1 MENEYYKRY
10 EPFFGEWRIKR
21 FIGAGSYGRVFE
33 IERRDEFDTVYT
45 GALKAVTI
53 PSSQGEL
60 DEILADGMDMNGAST
75 YFRDYVKELN
85 REIALM
91 SKLKGHSNIVSYEDH
106 KMFPHEDGVGWDILI
121 RMELLTPITSYLK
134 QNHTFTRREVIQ
146 LGMDLCKALEICQRY
161 NIIHRDIKPANIF
174 ISETE
179 DFKLGDFG
187 VARIASASTGA
198 STRAGTV
205 NYMAPEVFRGE
216 KYTSN
221 VDIYS
226 LGLVMYQ
233 LLNNNRMPL
242 YPPYPQPI
250 TPSSRERAQA
260 QRLSGAALP
269 PPANAEGRLAEIVL
283 KACAPD
289 PAQRYDSPTVMRQ
302 ALEAI
307 LYTEGEAKMIYPE
320 GDTVPVPSTSGA
332 AAPEENDPNG
342 ETERP
347 VWGKAHADSEKPAKA
362 EKDLPECLKN
372 ARDDAPL
379 EQQFSLR
386 ELSGLSKE
394 EADALDLT
402 LKPMPQPAPAAEPAA
417 PAVPQEPAA
426 DQTVRVETAQPAA
439 PADDSTVRLMPGA
452 VPVQTPAED
461 HTERA
466 AVPVQPV
473 QNVQESDKTTFLFEA
488 QAEKRRQEQQAKR
501 EAEEAARRKAA
512 EEKEAE
518 LARIRA
524 EKRAAEQAAAEEAA
538 RKAEAEQAAAAQAAQ
553 QQETPAAPA
562 APQKKGSKLPLAIGG
577 VAVAAVVAVGG
588 FALAGRG
595 GASSTAAASTADAIY
610 TAGTYTATAEGC
622 LSDVTMT
629 VTVSDKAITDVRV
642 DASGETAELG
652 GKAAEELPGEIIR
665 SQSTDVD
672 GYTGATLTSDAIKQA
687 AADCIAQAS
696 TGKAASGLSQKA
708 ADLIDSGTCGEQAT
722 WELYQ
727 DGTLYIKGSGAMSDY
742 SVSFDANNTAFCSA
756 PWYAS
761 HGSDIQTVILEDGIT
776 RIGEH
781 AFTYCSAMHSVSIP
795 DSVTEIGAEAFA
807 GCSSLES
814 VTIPDGVTKIG
825 SAAFES
831 CGSLKSVTIPSSVT
845 TIGEWAFFGCD
856 SLESVTIPG
865 SVTEIG
871 DWAFSDCG
879 SLKSVTIPDSVTT
892 IGEQAFSGCASLES
906 VTIPGS
912 VTEIGD
918 WAFSDCVFLK
928 SVTIP
933 DSVTTIGECAFSGC
947 AFLESV
953 TIQGSVTEIG
963 KDAFFFCSALKSVT
977 ISRNC
982 TVGQGAFDSGVQINY
997 YD

>member
-402 LKPMPQPAPAAEPAA
+402 LKPMPQPAPEAEPAA

-439 PADDSTVRLMPGA
+439 PADDSTVRLMPG
-452 VPVQTPAED
+452 
-461 HTERA
+461 

-538 RKAEAEQAAAAQAAQ
+538 RKAEAEQAVAAQAAQ
-553 QQETPAAPA
+553 QQAEPAVS
-562 APQKKGSKLPLAIGG
+562 QKKGSKLPLAIGG

-622 LSDVTMT
+622 LSDVTVT

-672 GYTGATLTSDAIKQA
+672 GYTGATLTSDAIKKA

-696 TGKAASGLSQKA
+696 GKKAASSQAASAAASSTVASSTTASSLSQNA
-708 ADLIDSGTCGEQAT
+708 ADLIDSGSCGKNAT
-722 WELYQ
+722 WELYK
-727 DGTLYIKGSGAMSDY
+727 DGTLYIKGTGAMQDY
-742 SVSFDANNTAFCSA
+742 NWNYNETTKIVTTGA
-756 PWYAS
+756 PWHDSHSAS
-761 HGSDIQTVILEDGIT
+761 VKKLVVEDGIT
-776 RIGEH
+776 SIGND
-781 AFTYCSAMHSVSIP
+781 AFSDCESLVSAELAEGITSIGDGTFTACRDLEKINIP
-795 DSVTEIGAEAFA
+795 NSVTSIGYDAFYSCWALTSLELPSGLSKLESSAVSFTAIKELTVPHGVKVVDSYLAAYNDNLTTVTLEEGVEEIWHRAFWRCEKLNNITIPRSVKKIEGEAF
-807 GCSSLES
+807 LEC
-814 VTIPDGVTKIG
+814 T
-825 SAAFES
+825 
-831 CGSLKSVTIPSSVT
+831 SLKSVTISKNCNV
-845 TIGEWAFFGCD
+845 
-856 SLESVTIPG
+856 
-865 SVTEIG
+865 
-871 DWAFSDCG
+871 
-879 SLKSVTIPDSVTT
+879 
-892 IGEQAFSGCASLES
+892 AS
-906 VTIPGS
+906 
-912 VTEIGD
+912 
-918 WAFSDCVFLK
+918 
-928 SVTIP
+928 
-933 DSVTTIGECAFSGC
+933 
-947 AFLESV
+947 
-953 TIQGSVTEIG
+953 
-963 KDAFFFCSALKSVT
+963 DAFPST
-977 ISRNC
+977 
-982 TVGQGAFDSGVQINY
+982 VQINY

>member
-347 VWGKAHADSEKPAKA
+347 VWGSTRADSEKPAKA
-362 EKDLPECLKN
+362 EKTLPECLKN

-461 HTERA
+461 RTERVA
-466 AVPVQPV
+466 APVQPV

-524 EKRAAEQAAAEEAA
+524 EKRAAEQATAEEAA

-595 GASSTAAASTADAIY
+595 NSQLPVAASSVSVSSSSVSSTASSKAASTA
-610 TAGTYTATAEGC
+610 
-622 LSDVTMT
+622 
-629 VTVSDKAITDVRV
+629 
-642 DASGETAELG
+642 ASSKT
-652 GKAAEELPGEIIR
+652 
-665 SQSTDVD
+665 SSST
-672 GYTGATLTSDAIKQA
+672 T
-687 AADCIAQAS
+687 AS
-696 TGKAASGLSQKA
+696 TSQNA
-708 ADLIDSGTCGEQAT
+708 ADLIDSGSCGKNAT
-722 WELYQ
+722 WELYK
-727 DGTLYIKGSGAMSDY
+727 DGTLYIKGTGAMTDY
-742 SVSFDANNTAFCSA
+742 DFDYNTETKVTITNV
-756 PWYAS
+756 PWYATHLS
-761 HGSDIQTVILEDGIT
+761 SIKKIVIESGIT
-776 RIGEH
+776 HVGAYSFMDCDAVTEIELPDTLTTIGEN
-781 AFTYCSAMHSVSIP
+781 AFWMCDALKAIKIP
-795 DSVTEIGAEAFA
+795 SGVTEIGEWAFSGCLGLTEVELPEGLKTIGHMAFNDCGAETVTIPGSVKKIPSEAFWFA
-807 GCSSLES
+807 YAQNVVIEEGVEEIGEEAFYYNDQLKS
-814 VTIPDGVTKIG
+814 VTIPRSVKKID
-825 SAAFES
+825 SNAFAE
-831 CGSLKSVTIPSSVT
+831 CPSLKSVTISKNCNV
-845 TIGEWAFFGCD
+845 
-856 SLESVTIPG
+856 
-865 SVTEIG
+865 
-871 DWAFSDCG
+871 
-879 SLKSVTIPDSVTT
+879 
-892 IGEQAFSGCASLES
+892 AS
-906 VTIPGS
+906 
-912 VTEIGD
+912 
-918 WAFSDCVFLK
+918 
-928 SVTIP
+928 
-933 DSVTTIGECAFSGC
+933 
-947 AFLESV
+947 
-953 TIQGSVTEIG
+953 
-963 KDAFFFCSALKSVT
+963 DAFPST
-977 ISRNC
+977 
-982 TVGQGAFDSGVQINY
+982 VQINY

>member
-179 DFKLGDFG
+179 DCKLGDFG

-347 VWGKAHADSEKPAKA
+347 VWGSTRADSEKPAKA

-461 HTERA
+461 HTERV

-538 RKAEAEQAAAAQAAQ
+538 RKAEAEQAVAAQAAQ
-553 QQETPAAPA
+553 QQAEPAVS
-562 APQKKGSKLPLAIGG
+562 QKKGSKLPLAIGG

-595 GASSTAAASTADAIY
+595 GASGTAAASTADAIY

-622 LSDVTMT
+622 LSDVTVT

-672 GYTGATLTSDAIKQA
+672 GYTGATLTSDAIKKA

-696 TGKAASGLSQKA
+696 GKKAASSQAASAAASSTVASSTTASSLSQNA
-708 ADLIDSGTCGEQAT
+708 ADLIDSGSCGKNAT
-722 WELYQ
+722 WELYK
-727 DGTLYIKGSGAMSDY
+727 DGTLYIKGTGAMQDY
-742 SVSFDANNTAFCSA
+742 NWNYNETTKIVTTGA
-756 PWYAS
+756 PWHDSHSAS
-761 HGSDIQTVILEDGIT
+761 VKKLVVEDGIT
-776 RIGEH
+776 SIGNDAFSDCESLVSAELAEGITSIGDG
-781 AFTYCSAMHSVSIP
+781 AFTGCYDLEKINIP
-795 DSVTEIGAEAFA
+795 NSVTSIGYDAFDSCWTLPSLELPSGLSKLESSAVSFTAIKELTVPHGVKVVDSYLAAYNDNLTTVTLEEGVEEIWHRAFWGCEKLNNITIPRSVKKIEGEAF
-807 GCSSLES
+807 LEC
-814 VTIPDGVTKIG
+814 T
-825 SAAFES
+825 
-831 CGSLKSVTIPSSVT
+831 SLKSVTISKNCNV
-845 TIGEWAFFGCD
+845 
-856 SLESVTIPG
+856 
-865 SVTEIG
+865 
-871 DWAFSDCG
+871 
-879 SLKSVTIPDSVTT
+879 
-892 IGEQAFSGCASLES
+892 AS
-906 VTIPGS
+906 
-912 VTEIGD
+912 
-918 WAFSDCVFLK
+918 
-928 SVTIP
+928 
-933 DSVTTIGECAFSGC
+933 
-947 AFLESV
+947 
-953 TIQGSVTEIG
+953 
-963 KDAFFFCSALKSVT
+963 DAFPST
-977 ISRNC
+977 
-982 TVGQGAFDSGVQINY
+982 VQINY

>member
-134 QNHTFTRREVIQ
+134 ENHTFTRREVIQ

-307 LYTEGEAKMIYPE
+307 RYTEGEAKMIYPE
-320 GDTVPVPSTSGA
+320 GDTVPVPSTGGA

-347 VWGKAHADSEKPAKA
+347 VWGKAPADSEKPAKA

-417 PAVPQEPAA
+417 PVVPQEPAA

-461 HTERA
+461 HTERV

-622 LSDVTMT
+622 LSDVTVT

-672 GYTGATLTSDAIKQA
+672 GYTGATLTSDAIKKA

-696 TGKAASGLSQKA
+696 GKKAASSQAASAAASSTVASSTTASSLSQNA
-708 ADLIDSGTCGEQAT
+708 ADLIDSGSCGKNAT
-722 WELYQ
+722 WELYK
-727 DGTLYIKGSGAMSDY
+727 DGTLYIKGTGAMQDY
-742 SVSFDANNTAFCSA
+742 NWNYNETTKIVTTGA
-756 PWYAS
+756 PWHDSHSAS
-761 HGSDIQTVILEDGIT
+761 VKKLVVEDGIT
-776 RIGEH
+776 SIGNDAFSDCESLASAELAEGITSIGDG
-781 AFTYCSAMHSVSIP
+781 AFTGCYDLEKINIP
-795 DSVTEIGAEAFA
+795 NSVTSIGYDAFDSCWTLPSLELPSGLSKLESSAVSFTAFKELTVPHGVKVVDSYLAAYNDNLTTVTLEEGVEEIWHRAFWGCEKLNNITIPRSVKKIEGEAF
-807 GCSSLES
+807 LEC
-814 VTIPDGVTKIG
+814 T
-825 SAAFES
+825 
-831 CGSLKSVTIPSSVT
+831 SLKSVTISKNCNV
-845 TIGEWAFFGCD
+845 
-856 SLESVTIPG
+856 
-865 SVTEIG
+865 
-871 DWAFSDCG
+871 
-879 SLKSVTIPDSVTT
+879 
-892 IGEQAFSGCASLES
+892 AS
-906 VTIPGS
+906 
-912 VTEIGD
+912 
-918 WAFSDCVFLK
+918 
-928 SVTIP
+928 
-933 DSVTTIGECAFSGC
+933 
-947 AFLESV
+947 
-953 TIQGSVTEIG
+953 
-963 KDAFFFCSALKSVT
+963 DAFPST
-977 ISRNC
+977 
-982 TVGQGAFDSGVQINY
+982 VQINY

>member
-233 LLNNNRMPL
+233 LLNANRMPL

-307 LYTEGEAKMIYPE
+307 RYTEGEAKMIYPE

-362 EKDLPECLKN
+362 EKTLPECLKN

-461 HTERA
+461 HTERV

-538 RKAEAEQAAAAQAAQ
+538 RKAEAEQAAAVQAAQ
-553 QQETPAAPA
+553 QQAEPAAPK
-562 APQKKGSKLPLAIGG
+562 KKGSKLPLAIGG

-622 LSDVTMT
+622 LSDVTVT

-652 GKAAEELPGEIIR
+652 GKAAEELPSEIIR

-672 GYTGATLTSDAIKQA
+672 GYTGATLTSDAIKKA

-696 TGKAASGLSQKA
+696 GKKAASSQAASAAASSTVASSTTASSLSQNA
-708 ADLIDSGTCGEQAT
+708 ADLIDSGSCGKNAT
-722 WELYQ
+722 WELYK
-727 DGTLYIKGSGAMSDY
+727 DGTLYIKGSGAMQDY
-742 SVSFDANNTAFCSA
+742 NWNYNETTKIVTTGA
-756 PWYAS
+756 PWHDSHSAS
-761 HGSDIQTVILEDGIT
+761 VKKLVVEDGIT
-776 RIGEH
+776 SIGNDAFSDCESLASAELAEGITSIGDG
-781 AFTYCSAMHSVSIP
+781 AFTGCYDLEKINIP
-795 DSVTEIGAEAFA
+795 NSVTSIGYDAFDSCWTLPSLELPSGLSKLESSAVSFTAFKELTVPHGVKVVDSYLATYNDNLTTVTLEEGVEEIWHRAFWGCEKLNNITIPRSVKKIEGEAF
-807 GCSSLES
+807 LEC
-814 VTIPDGVTKIG
+814 T
-825 SAAFES
+825 
-831 CGSLKSVTIPSSVT
+831 SLKSVTISKNCNV
-845 TIGEWAFFGCD
+845 
-856 SLESVTIPG
+856 
-865 SVTEIG
+865 
-871 DWAFSDCG
+871 
-879 SLKSVTIPDSVTT
+879 
-892 IGEQAFSGCASLES
+892 AS
-906 VTIPGS
+906 
-912 VTEIGD
+912 
-918 WAFSDCVFLK
+918 
-928 SVTIP
+928 
-933 DSVTTIGECAFSGC
+933 
-947 AFLESV
+947 
-953 TIQGSVTEIG
+953 
-963 KDAFFFCSALKSVT
+963 DAFPST
-977 ISRNC
+977 
-982 TVGQGAFDSGVQINY
+982 VQINY

>member
-75 YFRDYVKELN
+75 YFRDYVKDLN

-362 EKDLPECLKN
+362 EKTLPECLKN

-461 HTERA
+461 HTERV

-595 GASSTAAASTADAIY
+595 GASGTAAASTAEAIY

-622 LSDVTMT
+622 LSDVTVT

-652 GKAAEELPGEIIR
+652 GKAAEELPSEIIR

-672 GYTGATLTSDAIKQA
+672 GYTGATLTSDAIKKA

-696 TGKAASGLSQKA
+696 GKKAASSQAASAAASSTVASSTTASSLSQNA
-708 ADLIDSGTCGEQAT
+708 ADLIDSGSCGKNAT
-722 WELYQ
+722 WELYK
-727 DGTLYIKGSGAMSDY
+727 DGTLYIKGTGAMQDY
-742 SVSFDANNTAFCSA
+742 NWNYNETTKIVTTGA
-756 PWYAS
+756 PWHDSHSAS
-761 HGSDIQTVILEDGIT
+761 VKKLVVEDGIT
-776 RIGEH
+776 SIGNDAFSDCESLVSAELAEGITSIGDG
-781 AFTYCSAMHSVSIP
+781 AFTGCYDLEKINIP
-795 DSVTEIGAEAFA
+795 NSVTSIGYDAFDSCWTLPSLELPSGLSKLESSAVSFTAIKELTVPHGVKVVDSYLAAYNDNLTTVTLEEGVEEIWHRAFWGCEKLNNITIPRSVKKIEGEAF
-807 GCSSLES
+807 LEC
-814 VTIPDGVTKIG
+814 T
-825 SAAFES
+825 
-831 CGSLKSVTIPSSVT
+831 SLKSVTISKNCNV
-845 TIGEWAFFGCD
+845 
-856 SLESVTIPG
+856 
-865 SVTEIG
+865 
-871 DWAFSDCG
+871 
-879 SLKSVTIPDSVTT
+879 
-892 IGEQAFSGCASLES
+892 AS
-906 VTIPGS
+906 
-912 VTEIGD
+912 
-918 WAFSDCVFLK
+918 
-928 SVTIP
+928 
-933 DSVTTIGECAFSGC
+933 
-947 AFLESV
+947 
-953 TIQGSVTEIG
+953 
-963 KDAFFFCSALKSVT
+963 DAFPST
-977 ISRNC
+977 
-982 TVGQGAFDSGVQINY
+982 VQINY

>member
-1 MENEYYKRY
+1 MDNEYYKRY
-10 EPFFGEWRIKR
+10 EPFFGAWYIKR
-21 FIGAGSYGRVFE
+21 YIGAGSYGKVFE
-33 IERRDEFDTVYT
+33 IERRDEFDTVFT
-45 GALKAVTI
+45 GALKAITI
-53 PSSQGEL
+53 PSSPDEL
-60 DEILADGMDMNGAST
+60 EEILSDGMDRDGAST
-75 YFRDYVKELN
+75 YFRDYVKDLN

-106 KMFPHEDGVGWDILI
+106 AIHAHEDGIGWDILI
-121 RMELLTPITSYLK
+121 RMELLTPITGYLK
-134 QNHTFTRREVIQ
+134 QNKSFTRREIIR
-146 LGMDLCKALEICQRY
+146 LGIDLCRALEVCQRY

-205 NYMAPEVFRGE
+205 NYMAPEVFKGE

-233 LLNNNRMPL
+233 LLNANRMPL
-242 YPPYPQPI
+242 YPPYPQPMS
-250 TPSSRERAQA
+250 PAQRERAQA

-269 PPANAEGRLAEIVL
+269 PPANADGRLAEIVL

-289 PAQRYDSPTVMRQ
+289 PAQRYDSPAVMRQ

-362 EKDLPECLKN
+362 EKTLPECLKN

-461 HTERA
+461 HTERV

-488 QAEKRRQEQQAKR
+488 QAEKRRQEEQAKR

-538 RKAEAEQAAAAQAAQ
+538 RKAEAEQAVAAQAAQ
-553 QQETPAAPA
+553 QQAEPAVS
-562 APQKKGSKLPLAIGG
+562 QKKGSKLPLAIGG

-622 LSDVTMT
+622 LSDVTVT

-672 GYTGATLTSDAIKQA
+672 GYTGATLTSDAIKKA

-696 TGKAASGLSQKA
+696 GKKAASSQAASAAASSTVASSTTASSLSQNA
-708 ADLIDSGTCGEQAT
+708 ADLIDSGSCGKNAT
-722 WELYQ
+722 WELYK
-727 DGTLYIKGSGAMSDY
+727 DGTLYIKGTGAMQDY
-742 SVSFDANNTAFCSA
+742 NWNYNETTKIVTTGA
-756 PWYAS
+756 PWHDSHSAS
-761 HGSDIQTVILEDGIT
+761 VKKLVVEDGIT
-776 RIGEH
+776 SIGND
-781 AFTYCSAMHSVSIP
+781 AFSDCESLVSAELAEGITSIGDGTFTACRDLEKINIP
-795 DSVTEIGAEAFA
+795 NSVTSIGYDAFYSCWALTSLELPSGLSKLESSAVSFTAIKELTVPHGVKVVDSYLAAYNDNLTTVTLEEGVEEIWHRAFWRCEKLNNITIPRSVKKIEGEAF
-807 GCSSLES
+807 LEC
-814 VTIPDGVTKIG
+814 T
-825 SAAFES
+825 
-831 CGSLKSVTIPSSVT
+831 SLKSVTISKNCNVASNAFPST
-845 TIGEWAFFGCD
+845 
-856 SLESVTIPG
+856 
-865 SVTEIG
+865 
-871 DWAFSDCG
+871 
-879 SLKSVTIPDSVTT
+879 
-892 IGEQAFSGCASLES
+892 
-906 VTIPGS
+906 
-912 VTEIGD
+912 
-918 WAFSDCVFLK
+918 
-928 SVTIP
+928 
-933 DSVTTIGECAFSGC
+933 
-947 AFLESV
+947 
-953 TIQGSVTEIG
+953 
-963 KDAFFFCSALKSVT
+963 
-977 ISRNC
+977 
-982 TVGQGAFDSGVQINY
+982 VQINY

>member
-461 HTERA
+461 HTERV

-538 RKAEAEQAAAAQAAQ
+538 RKAEAEQAVAAQAVQ
-553 QQETPAAPA
+553 QQAEPAVS
-562 APQKKGSKLPLAIGG
+562 QKKGSKLPLAIGG

-595 GASSTAAASTADAIY
+595 NSQLPVAASSVSVSSSSVSSTASSKAASTA
-610 TAGTYTATAEGC
+610 
-622 LSDVTMT
+622 
-629 VTVSDKAITDVRV
+629 
-642 DASGETAELG
+642 ASSKT
-652 GKAAEELPGEIIR
+652 
-665 SQSTDVD
+665 SSST
-672 GYTGATLTSDAIKQA
+672 T
-687 AADCIAQAS
+687 AS
-696 TGKAASGLSQKA
+696 TSQNA
-708 ADLIDSGTCGEQAT
+708 ADLIDSGSCGKNAT
-722 WELYQ
+722 WELYK
-727 DGTLYIKGSGAMSDY
+727 DGTLYIKGTGAMQDY
-742 SVSFDANNTAFCSA
+742 NWNYNETTKIVTTGA
-756 PWYAS
+756 PWHDSHSAS
-761 HGSDIQTVILEDGIT
+761 VKKLVVEDGIT
-776 RIGEH
+776 SIGNDAFSDCESLVSAELAEGITSIGDG
-781 AFTYCSAMHSVSIP
+781 AFTGCYDLEKINIP
-795 DSVTEIGAEAFA
+795 NSVTSIGYDAFDSCWTLPSLELPSGLSKLESSAVSFTAIKELTVPHGVKVVDSYLAAYNDNLTTVTLEEGVEEIWHRAFWGCEKLNNITIPRSVKKIEEEAF
-807 GCSSLES
+807 LEC
-814 VTIPDGVTKIG
+814 T
-825 SAAFES
+825 
-831 CGSLKSVTIPSSVT
+831 SLKSVTISKNCNVASNAFPST
-845 TIGEWAFFGCD
+845 
-856 SLESVTIPG
+856 
-865 SVTEIG
+865 
-871 DWAFSDCG
+871 
-879 SLKSVTIPDSVTT
+879 
-892 IGEQAFSGCASLES
+892 
-906 VTIPGS
+906 
-912 VTEIGD
+912 
-918 WAFSDCVFLK
+918 
-928 SVTIP
+928 
-933 DSVTTIGECAFSGC
+933 
-947 AFLESV
+947 
-953 TIQGSVTEIG
+953 
-963 KDAFFFCSALKSVT
+963 
-977 ISRNC
+977 
-982 TVGQGAFDSGVQINY
+982 VQINY

>member
-205 NYMAPEVFRGE
+205 NYMAPEVFKGE

-461 HTERA
+461 HTERVA
-466 AVPVQPV
+466 APVQPV

-538 RKAEAEQAAAAQAAQ
+538 RKAQEEAARKAAAEQAEQPK
-553 QQETPAAPA
+553 PAAPA
-562 APQKKGSKLPLAIGG
+562 KKNGKLPLVIGG
-577 VAVAAVVAVGG
+577 VVVAAVVAVGG
-588 FALAGRG
+588 FALAGQG
-595 GASSTAAASTADAIY
+595 GTADSAADALY
-610 TAGTYTATAEGC
+610 KAGTYTATAENDIG
-622 LSDVTMT
+622 SVVVEMT
-629 VTVSDKAITDVRV
+629 FSADAITDVSI
-642 DASGETAELG
+642 DASSQTKGIGQEAAQPLQEAIL
-652 GKAAEELPGEIIR
+652 KA
-665 SQSTDVD
+665 QSADVD

-742 SVSFDANNTAFCSA
+742 SISSDANDTSFCSA

-761 HGSDIQTVILEDGIT
+761 HRSDIQTVIIEDGIT

>member
-332 AAPEENDPNG
+332 AAPEDNDPNG

-362 EKDLPECLKN
+362 EKTLPECLKN

-461 HTERA
+461 HTERV

-524 EKRAAEQAAAEEAA
+524 EKRAAQQAEEAARRAQEEAA
-538 RKAEAEQAAAAQAAQ
+538 RKAAAEQAEQPK
-553 QQETPAAPA
+553 PAAPA
-562 APQKKGSKLPLAIGG
+562 KKNGKLPLVIGG

-595 GASSTAAASTADAIY
+595 NSQIPVAASSVSVSSSSVSSTASSKAASTA
-610 TAGTYTATAEGC
+610 
-622 LSDVTMT
+622 
-629 VTVSDKAITDVRV
+629 
-642 DASGETAELG
+642 ASSKT
-652 GKAAEELPGEIIR
+652 
-665 SQSTDVD
+665 SSST
-672 GYTGATLTSDAIKQA
+672 T
-687 AADCIAQAS
+687 AS
-696 TGKAASGLSQKA
+696 TSQNA
-708 ADLIDSGTCGEQAT
+708 ADLIDSGSCGKNAT
-722 WELYQ
+722 WELYK
-727 DGTLYIKGSGAMSDY
+727 DGTLYIKGTGAMQDY
-742 SVSFDANNTAFCSA
+742 NWNYNETTKIVTTGA
-756 PWYAS
+756 PWHDSHSAS
-761 HGSDIQTVILEDGIT
+761 VKKLVVEDGIT
-776 RIGEH
+776 SIGND
-781 AFTYCSAMHSVSIP
+781 AFSDCESLVSAELAEGITSIGDGTFTACRDLEKINIP
-795 DSVTEIGAEAFA
+795 NSVTSIGYDAFYSCWALTSLELPSGLSKLESSAVSFTAIKELTVPHGVKVVDSYLAAYNDNLTTVTLEEGVEEIWHRAFWRCEKLNNITIPRSVKKIEGEAF
-807 GCSSLES
+807 LEC
-814 VTIPDGVTKIG
+814 T
-825 SAAFES
+825 
-831 CGSLKSVTIPSSVT
+831 SLKSVTISKNCNVASNAFPST
-845 TIGEWAFFGCD
+845 
-856 SLESVTIPG
+856 
-865 SVTEIG
+865 
-871 DWAFSDCG
+871 
-879 SLKSVTIPDSVTT
+879 
-892 IGEQAFSGCASLES
+892 
-906 VTIPGS
+906 
-912 VTEIGD
+912 
-918 WAFSDCVFLK
+918 
-928 SVTIP
+928 
-933 DSVTTIGECAFSGC
+933 
-947 AFLESV
+947 
-953 TIQGSVTEIG
+953 
-963 KDAFFFCSALKSVT
+963 
-977 ISRNC
+977 
-982 TVGQGAFDSGVQINY
+982 VQINY

>member
-242 YPPYPQPI
+242 YQPYPQPI

-452 VPVQTPAED
+452 VPVQTLAED
-461 HTERA
+461 HTERV

-553 QQETPAAPA
+553 QQAEPAAPK
-562 APQKKGSKLPLAIGG
+562 KKGSKLPLAIGG

-595 GASSTAAASTADAIY
+595 GASGTAAASTAEAIY

-622 LSDVTMT
+622 LSDVTVT

-672 GYTGATLTSDAIKQA
+672 GYTGATLTSDAIKKA

-696 TGKAASGLSQKA
+696 GKKAASSQAASAAASSTVASSTTASSLSQNA
-708 ADLIDSGTCGEQAT
+708 ADLIDSGSCGKNAT
-722 WELYQ
+722 WELYK
-727 DGTLYIKGSGAMSDY
+727 DGTLYIKGTGAMQDY
-742 SVSFDANNTAFCSA
+742 NWNYNETTKIVTTGA
-756 PWYAS
+756 PWHDSHSAS
-761 HGSDIQTVILEDGIT
+761 VKKLVVEDGIT
-776 RIGEH
+776 SIGNDAFSDCESLVSAELAEGITSIGDG
-781 AFTYCSAMHSVSIP
+781 AFTGCYDLEKINIP
-795 DSVTEIGAEAFA
+795 NSVTSIGYDAFDSCWTLPSLELPSGLSKLESSAVSFTAIKELTVPHGVKVVDSYLAAYNDNLTTVTLEEGVEEIWHRAFWGCEKLNNITIPRSVKKIEGEAF
-807 GCSSLES
+807 LEC
-814 VTIPDGVTKIG
+814 T
-825 SAAFES
+825 
-831 CGSLKSVTIPSSVT
+831 SLKSVTISKNCNVASNAFPST
-845 TIGEWAFFGCD
+845 
-856 SLESVTIPG
+856 
-865 SVTEIG
+865 
-871 DWAFSDCG
+871 
-879 SLKSVTIPDSVTT
+879 
-892 IGEQAFSGCASLES
+892 
-906 VTIPGS
+906 
-912 VTEIGD
+912 
-918 WAFSDCVFLK
+918 
-928 SVTIP
+928 
-933 DSVTTIGECAFSGC
+933 
-947 AFLESV
+947 
-953 TIQGSVTEIG
+953 
-963 KDAFFFCSALKSVT
+963 
-977 ISRNC
+977 
-982 TVGQGAFDSGVQINY
+982 VQINY

>member
-226 LGLVMYQ
+226 LGPVMYQ

-461 HTERA
+461 HTERV

-595 GASSTAAASTADAIY
+595 GASGTAAASTAEAIY

-622 LSDVTMT
+622 LSDVTVT

-652 GKAAEELPGEIIR
+652 GKAAEELPSEIIR

-672 GYTGATLTSDAIKQA
+672 GYTGATLTSDAIKKA

-696 TGKAASGLSQKA
+696 GKKAASSQAASAAASSTVASSTTASSLSQNA
-708 ADLIDSGTCGEQAT
+708 ADLIDSGSCGKNAT
-722 WELYQ
+722 WELYK
-727 DGTLYIKGSGAMSDY
+727 DGTLYIKGTGAMQDY
-742 SVSFDANNTAFCSA
+742 NWNYNETTKIVTTGA
-756 PWYAS
+756 PWHDSHSAS
-761 HGSDIQTVILEDGIT
+761 VKKLVVEDGIT
-776 RIGEH
+776 SIGNDAFSDCESLVSAELAEGITSIGDG
-781 AFTYCSAMHSVSIP
+781 AFTGCYDLEKINIP
-795 DSVTEIGAEAFA
+795 NSVTSIGYDAFDSCWTLPSLELPSGLSKLESSAVSFTAIKELTVPHGVKVVDSYLAAYNDNLTTVTLEEGVEEIWHRAFWGCEKLNNITIPRSVKKIEGEAF
-807 GCSSLES
+807 LEC
-814 VTIPDGVTKIG
+814 T
-825 SAAFES
+825 
-831 CGSLKSVTIPSSVT
+831 SLKSVTISKNCNV
-845 TIGEWAFFGCD
+845 
-856 SLESVTIPG
+856 
-865 SVTEIG
+865 
-871 DWAFSDCG
+871 
-879 SLKSVTIPDSVTT
+879 
-892 IGEQAFSGCASLES
+892 AS
-906 VTIPGS
+906 
-912 VTEIGD
+912 
-918 WAFSDCVFLK
+918 
-928 SVTIP
+928 
-933 DSVTTIGECAFSGC
+933 
-947 AFLESV
+947 
-953 TIQGSVTEIG
+953 
-963 KDAFFFCSALKSVT
+963 DAFPST
-977 ISRNC
+977 
-982 TVGQGAFDSGVQINY
+982 VQINY

>member
-417 PAVPQEPAA
+417 PVVPQEPAA

-461 HTERA
+461 RTERVA
-466 AVPVQPV
+466 APVQPV

-538 RKAEAEQAAAAQAAQ
+538 RKAEAEQAVAAQAAQ
-553 QQETPAAPA
+553 QQAEPAVS
-562 APQKKGSKLPLAIGG
+562 QKKGSKLPLAIGG

-622 LSDVTMT
+622 LSDVTVT

-696 TGKAASGLSQKA
+696 GKKAASSQAASAAASSTVASSTTASSLSQNA
-708 ADLIDSGTCGEQAT
+708 ADLIDSGSCGKNAT
-722 WELYQ
+722 WELYK
-727 DGTLYIKGSGAMSDY
+727 DGTLYIKGTGAMQDY
-742 SVSFDANNTAFCSA
+742 NWNYNETTKIVTTGA
-756 PWYAS
+756 PWHDSHSAS
-761 HGSDIQTVILEDGIT
+761 VKKLVVEDGIT
-776 RIGEH
+776 SIGNDAFSDCESLVSAELAEGITSIGDG
-781 AFTYCSAMHSVSIP
+781 AFTGCYDLEKINIP
-795 DSVTEIGAEAFA
+795 NSVTSIGYDAFDSCWTLPSLELPSGLSKLESSAVSFTAIKELTVPHGVKVVDSYLAAYNDNLTTVTLEEGVEEIWHRAFWGCEKLNNITIPRSVKKIEGEAF
-807 GCSSLES
+807 LEC
-814 VTIPDGVTKIG
+814 T
-825 SAAFES
+825 
-831 CGSLKSVTIPSSVT
+831 SLKSVTISKNCNVASNAFPST
-845 TIGEWAFFGCD
+845 
-856 SLESVTIPG
+856 
-865 SVTEIG
+865 
-871 DWAFSDCG
+871 
-879 SLKSVTIPDSVTT
+879 
-892 IGEQAFSGCASLES
+892 
-906 VTIPGS
+906 
-912 VTEIGD
+912 
-918 WAFSDCVFLK
+918 
-928 SVTIP
+928 
-933 DSVTTIGECAFSGC
+933 
-947 AFLESV
+947 
-953 TIQGSVTEIG
+953 
-963 KDAFFFCSALKSVT
+963 
-977 ISRNC
+977 
-982 TVGQGAFDSGVQINY
+982 VQINY

>member
-53 PSSQGEL
+53 PASQGEL

-307 LYTEGEAKMIYPE
+307 RYTEGEAKMIYPE
-320 GDTVPVPSTSGA
+320 GDTVPVPSTGGA

-347 VWGKAHADSEKPAKA
+347 VWGKAPADSEKPAKA

-386 ELSGLSKE
+386 ELSSLSKE

-417 PAVPQEPAA
+417 PAVPREPAA

-452 VPVQTPAED
+452 VSAQTPAED
-461 HTERA
+461 RTERIA
-466 AVPVQPV
+466 APVQPV

-553 QQETPAAPA
+553 QQAAPA
-562 APQKKGSKLPLAIGG
+562 APKKKGSKLPLAIGG
-577 VAVAAVVAVGG
+577 MAVAAVVAVGG

-622 LSDVTMT
+622 LSDVTVT

-652 GKAAEELPGEIIR
+652 GKAAEELPSEIIR

-672 GYTGATLTSDAIKQA
+672 GYTGATLTSDAIKKA

-696 TGKAASGLSQKA
+696 GKKAASSQAASAAASSKSVASSKSASAASSQPAASSKPASAASSQPAASSKSAASSNPAASSQPSAAPAEQPTPTPVQAESTVKSASITQADKNVIRFTTSGGNFNVKVDFLYPDGSTTAKFNLGNCSDGSHEFSPGLSIMDPK
-708 ADLIDSGTCGEQAT
+708 GTYIVR
-722 WELYQ
+722 LY
-727 DGTLYIKGSGAMSDY
+727 DDAGNLLASA
-742 SVSFDANNTAFCSA
+742 SFDN
-756 PWYAS
+756 
-761 HGSDIQTVILEDGIT
+761 
-776 RIGEH
+776 
-781 AFTYCSAMHSVSIP
+781 
-795 DSVTEIGAEAFA
+795 
-807 GCSSLES
+807 
-814 VTIPDGVTKIG
+814 
-825 SAAFES
+825 
-831 CGSLKSVTIPSSVT
+831 
-845 TIGEWAFFGCD
+845 
-856 SLESVTIPG
+856 
-865 SVTEIG
+865 
-871 DWAFSDCG
+871 
-879 SLKSVTIPDSVTT
+879 
-892 IGEQAFSGCASLES
+892 
-906 VTIPGS
+906 
-912 VTEIGD
+912 
-918 WAFSDCVFLK
+918 
-928 SVTIP
+928 
-933 DSVTTIGECAFSGC
+933 
-947 AFLESV
+947 
-953 TIQGSVTEIG
+953 
-963 KDAFFFCSALKSVT
+963 
-977 ISRNC
+977 
-982 TVGQGAFDSGVQINY
+982 
-997 YD
+997 

>member
-205 NYMAPEVFRGE
+205 NYMAPEVFKGE

-347 VWGKAHADSEKPAKA
+347 VWGSTHADSEKPAKA
-362 EKDLPECLKN
+362 EKTLPECLKN
-372 ARDDAPL
+372 ARDDVPL

-417 PAVPQEPAA
+417 PVVPQEPAA

-461 HTERA
+461 HTERV

-538 RKAEAEQAAAAQAAQ
+538 RKAEAEQAAAVQAAQ
-553 QQETPAAPA
+553 QQAEPAAPK
-562 APQKKGSKLPLAIGG
+562 KKGSRLPLAIGG

-595 GASSTAAASTADAIY
+595 NSQLPVAASSVSVSEAIY

-622 LSDVTMT
+622 LSDVTVT

-672 GYTGATLTSDAIKQA
+672 GYTGATLTSDAIKKA

-696 TGKAASGLSQKA
+696 GKKAASSQAASAAASSTVASSTTASSLSQNA
-708 ADLIDSGTCGEQAT
+708 ADLIDSGSCGKNAT
-722 WELYQ
+722 WELYK
-727 DGTLYIKGSGAMSDY
+727 DGTLYIKGTGAMTDY
-742 SVSFDANNTAFCSA
+742 DFDYNTETKVTITNV
-756 PWYAS
+756 PWYATHLS
-761 HGSDIQTVILEDGIT
+761 SIKKIVIESGIT
-776 RIGEH
+776 HVGAYSFMDCDAVTEVELPDTLTTIGEN
-781 AFTYCSAMHSVSIP
+781 AFWMCDALKAIKIP
-795 DSVTEIGAEAFA
+795 SGVTEIGEWAFSGCLGLTEVELPEGLKTIGHMAFNDCGAETVTIPGSVKKIPSEAFWFA
-807 GCSSLES
+807 YAQNVVIEEGVEEIGEEAFYYNDQLKS
-814 VTIPDGVTKIG
+814 VTIPRSVKKID
-825 SAAFES
+825 SNAFAE
-831 CGSLKSVTIPSSVT
+831 CPSLKSVTISKNCNV
-845 TIGEWAFFGCD
+845 
-856 SLESVTIPG
+856 
-865 SVTEIG
+865 
-871 DWAFSDCG
+871 
-879 SLKSVTIPDSVTT
+879 
-892 IGEQAFSGCASLES
+892 AS
-906 VTIPGS
+906 
-912 VTEIGD
+912 
-918 WAFSDCVFLK
+918 
-928 SVTIP
+928 
-933 DSVTTIGECAFSGC
+933 
-947 AFLESV
+947 
-953 TIQGSVTEIG
+953 
-963 KDAFFFCSALKSVT
+963 DAFPST
-977 ISRNC
+977 
-982 TVGQGAFDSGVQINY
+982 VQINY

>member
-461 HTERA
+461 RTERV

-595 GASSTAAASTADAIY
+595 NSQLPVAASSVSVSSSSVSSTASSKAASTA
-610 TAGTYTATAEGC
+610 
-622 LSDVTMT
+622 
-629 VTVSDKAITDVRV
+629 
-642 DASGETAELG
+642 ASSKT
-652 GKAAEELPGEIIR
+652 
-665 SQSTDVD
+665 SSST
-672 GYTGATLTSDAIKQA
+672 T
-687 AADCIAQAS
+687 AS
-696 TGKAASGLSQKA
+696 TSQNA
-708 ADLIDSGTCGEQAT
+708 ADLIDSGSCGKNAT
-722 WELYQ
+722 WELYK
-727 DGTLYIKGSGAMSDY
+727 DGTMYIKGTGAMTDY
-742 SVSFDANNTAFCSA
+742 DFDYNTETKVTITNV
-756 PWYAS
+756 PWYATHLS
-761 HGSDIQTVILEDGIT
+761 SIKKIVIESGIT
-776 RIGEH
+776 YVGAYSFMDCDAVTEVELPDTLTTIGEN
-781 AFTYCSAMHSVSIP
+781 AFWLCNELKTIKIP
-795 DSVTEIGAEAFA
+795 SSVTEIGKRAFG
-807 GCSSLES
+807 GCLELTEVELPEGLKTIGYAAFDS
-814 VTIPDGVTKIG
+814 CGIKTVTIPGSVKEIPSEAFLLAYTQNVVIEEGVEEIGEEAFYYNDQLKSITIPRSVKKIG
-825 SAAFES
+825 SNAFAE
-831 CGSLKSVTIPSSVT
+831 CPSLKSVTISKNCNVASNAFPST
-845 TIGEWAFFGCD
+845 
-856 SLESVTIPG
+856 
-865 SVTEIG
+865 
-871 DWAFSDCG
+871 
-879 SLKSVTIPDSVTT
+879 
-892 IGEQAFSGCASLES
+892 
-906 VTIPGS
+906 
-912 VTEIGD
+912 
-918 WAFSDCVFLK
+918 
-928 SVTIP
+928 
-933 DSVTTIGECAFSGC
+933 
-947 AFLESV
+947 
-953 TIQGSVTEIG
+953 
-963 KDAFFFCSALKSVT
+963 
-977 ISRNC
+977 
-982 TVGQGAFDSGVQINY
+982 VQINY

>member
-347 VWGKAHADSEKPAKA
+347 VWGSTRADSEKPAKA

-461 HTERA
+461 RTERVA
-466 AVPVQPV
+466 APVQPV

-553 QQETPAAPA
+553 QQAEPAAPK
-562 APQKKGSKLPLAIGG
+562 KKGSRLPLAIGG

-622 LSDVTMT
+622 LSDVTVT

-652 GKAAEELPGEIIR
+652 GKAAEELPSEIIR

-672 GYTGATLTSDAIKQA
+672 GYTGATLTSDAIKKA

-696 TGKAASGLSQKA
+696 GKKAASSQAASAAASSTVASSTAASSLSQNA
-708 ADLIDSGTCGEQAT
+708 ADLIDSGSCGKNAT
-722 WELYQ
+722 WELYK
-727 DGTLYIKGSGAMSDY
+727 DGTLYIKGTGAMQDY
-742 SVSFDANNTAFCSA
+742 DWNYNETTKIVTTGA
-756 PWYAS
+756 PWHDSHSAS
-761 HGSDIQTVILEDGIT
+761 VKKLVVEDGIT
-776 RIGEH
+776 SIGNDAFSDCESLVSAELAEGITSIGDG
-781 AFTYCSAMHSVSIP
+781 AFTGCYDLEKINIP
-795 DSVTEIGAEAFA
+795 NSVTSIGYDAFDSCWTLPSLELPSGLSKLESSAVSFTAFKELTVPHGVKVVDSYLATYNDNLTTVTLEEGVEEIWHRAFWGCEKLNNITIPRSVKKIEEEAF
-807 GCSSLES
+807 LEC
-814 VTIPDGVTKIG
+814 T
-825 SAAFES
+825 
-831 CGSLKSVTIPSSVT
+831 SLKSVTISKNCNVASNAFPST
-845 TIGEWAFFGCD
+845 
-856 SLESVTIPG
+856 
-865 SVTEIG
+865 
-871 DWAFSDCG
+871 
-879 SLKSVTIPDSVTT
+879 
-892 IGEQAFSGCASLES
+892 
-906 VTIPGS
+906 
-912 VTEIGD
+912 
-918 WAFSDCVFLK
+918 
-928 SVTIP
+928 
-933 DSVTTIGECAFSGC
+933 
-947 AFLESV
+947 
-953 TIQGSVTEIG
+953 
-963 KDAFFFCSALKSVT
+963 
-977 ISRNC
+977 
-982 TVGQGAFDSGVQINY
+982 VQINY

>member
-53 PSSQGEL
+53 PASQGEL

-75 YFRDYVKELN
+75 YFRDYVKDLN

-307 LYTEGEAKMIYPE
+307 RYTEGEAKMIYPE

-461 HTERA
+461 RTERVA
-466 AVPVQPV
+466 APVQPV

-512 EEKEAE
+512 EEKEEE

-595 GASSTAAASTADAIY
+595 NSQLPVAASSVSVSSSSVSSTASSKAASTA
-610 TAGTYTATAEGC
+610 
-622 LSDVTMT
+622 
-629 VTVSDKAITDVRV
+629 
-642 DASGETAELG
+642 ASSKT
-652 GKAAEELPGEIIR
+652 
-665 SQSTDVD
+665 SSST
-672 GYTGATLTSDAIKQA
+672 T
-687 AADCIAQAS
+687 AS
-696 TGKAASGLSQKA
+696 TSQNA
-708 ADLIDSGTCGEQAT
+708 ADLIDSGSCGKNAT
-722 WELYQ
+722 WELYK
-727 DGTLYIKGSGAMSDY
+727 DGTLYIKGTGAMQDY
-742 SVSFDANNTAFCSA
+742 NWNYNETTKIVTTGA
-756 PWYAS
+756 PWHDSHSAS
-761 HGSDIQTVILEDGIT
+761 VKKLVVEDGIT
-776 RIGEH
+776 SIGND
-781 AFTYCSAMHSVSIP
+781 AFSDCESLVSAELAEGITSIGDGTFTACRDLEKINIP
-795 DSVTEIGAEAFA
+795 NSVTSIGYDAFYSCWALTSLELPSGLSKLESSAVSFTAIKELTVPHGVKVVDSYLAAYNDNLTTVTLEEGVEEIWHRAFWRCEKLNNITIPRSVKKIEGEAF
-807 GCSSLES
+807 LEC
-814 VTIPDGVTKIG
+814 T
-825 SAAFES
+825 
-831 CGSLKSVTIPSSVT
+831 SLKSVTISKNCNVASNAFPST
-845 TIGEWAFFGCD
+845 
-856 SLESVTIPG
+856 
-865 SVTEIG
+865 
-871 DWAFSDCG
+871 
-879 SLKSVTIPDSVTT
+879 
-892 IGEQAFSGCASLES
+892 
-906 VTIPGS
+906 
-912 VTEIGD
+912 
-918 WAFSDCVFLK
+918 
-928 SVTIP
+928 
-933 DSVTTIGECAFSGC
+933 
-947 AFLESV
+947 
-953 TIQGSVTEIG
+953 
-963 KDAFFFCSALKSVT
+963 
-977 ISRNC
+977 
-982 TVGQGAFDSGVQINY
+982 VQINY

>member
-320 GDTVPVPSTSGA
+320 GDTVPVPSTSDA

-417 PAVPQEPAA
+417 PVVPQEPAA

-461 HTERA
+461 RTERV

-538 RKAEAEQAAAAQAAQ
+538 RKAEAEQAVAAQAAQ
-553 QQETPAAPA
+553 QQAEPAVS
-562 APQKKGSKLPLAIGG
+562 QKKGSKLPLAIGG

-595 GASSTAAASTADAIY
+595 GASGTAAASTADAIY

-622 LSDVTMT
+622 LSDVTVT

-672 GYTGATLTSDAIKQA
+672 GYTGATLTSDAIKKA

-696 TGKAASGLSQKA
+696 GKKAASSQAASAAASSTVASSTTASSLSQNA
-708 ADLIDSGTCGEQAT
+708 ADLIDSGSCGKNAT
-722 WELYQ
+722 WELYK
-727 DGTLYIKGSGAMSDY
+727 DGTLYIKGTGAMQDY
-742 SVSFDANNTAFCSA
+742 NWNYNETTKIVTTGA
-756 PWYAS
+756 PWHDSHSAS
-761 HGSDIQTVILEDGIT
+761 VKKLVVEDGIT
-776 RIGEH
+776 SIGNDAFSDCESLVSAELAEGITSIGDG
-781 AFTYCSAMHSVSIP
+781 AFTGCYDLEKINIP
-795 DSVTEIGAEAFA
+795 NSVTSIGYDAFDSCWTLPSLELPSGLSKLESSAVSFTAIKELTVPHGVKVVDSYLAAYNDNLTTVTLEEGVEEIWHRAFWGCEKLNNITIPRSVKKIEGEAF
-807 GCSSLES
+807 LEC
-814 VTIPDGVTKIG
+814 T
-825 SAAFES
+825 
-831 CGSLKSVTIPSSVT
+831 SLKSVTISKNCNVASNAFPST
-845 TIGEWAFFGCD
+845 
-856 SLESVTIPG
+856 
-865 SVTEIG
+865 
-871 DWAFSDCG
+871 
-879 SLKSVTIPDSVTT
+879 
-892 IGEQAFSGCASLES
+892 
-906 VTIPGS
+906 
-912 VTEIGD
+912 
-918 WAFSDCVFLK
+918 
-928 SVTIP
+928 
-933 DSVTTIGECAFSGC
+933 
-947 AFLESV
+947 
-953 TIQGSVTEIG
+953 
-963 KDAFFFCSALKSVT
+963 
-977 ISRNC
+977 
-982 TVGQGAFDSGVQINY
+982 VQINY

>member
-417 PAVPQEPAA
+417 PVVPQEPAA

-461 HTERA
+461 RTERVA
-466 AVPVQPV
+466 APVQPV

-538 RKAEAEQAAAAQAAQ
+538 RKAEAEQAVAAQAAQ
-553 QQETPAAPA
+553 QQAEPAVS
-562 APQKKGSKLPLAIGG
+562 QKKGSKLPLAIGG

-622 LSDVTMT
+622 LSDVTVT

-652 GKAAEELPGEIIR
+652 GKAAEELPSEIIR

-672 GYTGATLTSDAIKQA
+672 GYTGATLTSDAIKKA

-696 TGKAASGLSQKA
+696 GKKAASSQAASAAASSKSAASNKTASAASSQPVASSKTASAASSQPVASSKTASAASSQPAASSKSAASSQPSAASAEQPTPAPVQAESTVKSVSVTQADKNAIRFTTSGGNFNVKVDFLYPDGSTTAKFNLGNCSDGSHEFSPGLSIMDPK
-708 ADLIDSGTCGEQAT
+708 GTYIVR
-722 WELYQ
+722 LY
-727 DGTLYIKGSGAMSDY
+727 DDAGNLLASA
-742 SVSFDANNTAFCSA
+742 SFDN
-756 PWYAS
+756 
-761 HGSDIQTVILEDGIT
+761 
-776 RIGEH
+776 
-781 AFTYCSAMHSVSIP
+781 
-795 DSVTEIGAEAFA
+795 
-807 GCSSLES
+807 
-814 VTIPDGVTKIG
+814 
-825 SAAFES
+825 
-831 CGSLKSVTIPSSVT
+831 
-845 TIGEWAFFGCD
+845 
-856 SLESVTIPG
+856 
-865 SVTEIG
+865 
-871 DWAFSDCG
+871 
-879 SLKSVTIPDSVTT
+879 
-892 IGEQAFSGCASLES
+892 
-906 VTIPGS
+906 
-912 VTEIGD
+912 
-918 WAFSDCVFLK
+918 
-928 SVTIP
+928 
-933 DSVTTIGECAFSGC
+933 
-947 AFLESV
+947 
-953 TIQGSVTEIG
+953 
-963 KDAFFFCSALKSVT
+963 
-977 ISRNC
+977 
-982 TVGQGAFDSGVQINY
+982 
-997 YD
+997 

>member
-174 ISETE
+174 ISDTE

-307 LYTEGEAKMIYPE
+307 RYTEGEAKMIYPE

-417 PAVPQEPAA
+417 PVVPQEPAA

-452 VPVQTPAED
+452 VPVQTPAKD
-461 HTERA
+461 RTERVA
-466 AVPVQPV
+466 APVQPV

-524 EKRAAEQAAAEEAA
+524 EKRAAQQAEEAARRAQEEAA
-538 RKAEAEQAAAAQAAQ
+538 RKAAAEQAEQPK
-553 QQETPAAPA
+553 PAAPA
-562 APQKKGSKLPLAIGG
+562 KKNGKLPLVIGG
-577 VAVAAVVAVGG
+577 VVVAAVVAVGG
-588 FALAGRG
+588 FALAGQG
-595 GASSTAAASTADAIY
+595 GTADSAADALY
-610 TAGTYTATAEGC
+610 KAGTYTATAENDIG
-622 LSDVTMT
+622 SVVVEMT
-629 VTVSDKAITDVRV
+629 FSADAITDVSI
-642 DASGETAELG
+642 DASSQTKGIGQEAAQPLQEAIL
-652 GKAAEELPGEIIR
+652 KA
-665 SQSTDVD
+665 QSADVD

-742 SVSFDANNTAFCSA
+742 SISSDANDTSFCSA

-761 HGSDIQTVILEDGIT
+761 HRSDIQTVIIEDGIT

-918 WAFSDCVFLK
+918 WAFSDCGSLK

>member
-362 EKDLPECLKN
+362 EKTLPECLKN

-461 HTERA
+461 HTERV

-524 EKRAAEQAAAEEAA
+524 EKRAAQQAEEAARRAQEEAA
-538 RKAEAEQAAAAQAAQ
+538 RKAAAEQAEQPK
-553 QQETPAAPA
+553 PAAPA
-562 APQKKGSKLPLAIGG
+562 KKNGKLPLVIGG
-577 VAVAAVVAVGG
+577 VVVAAVVAVGG
-588 FALAGRG
+588 FALAGQG
-595 GASSTAAASTADAIY
+595 GTADSAADALY
-610 TAGTYTATAEGC
+610 KAGTYTATAENDIG
-622 LSDVTMT
+622 SVVVEMT
-629 VTVSDKAITDVRV
+629 FSADAITDVSI
-642 DASGETAELG
+642 DASSQTKGIGQEAAQPLQEAIL
-652 GKAAEELPGEIIR
+652 KA
-665 SQSTDVD
+665 QSADVD

-742 SVSFDANNTAFCSA
+742 SISSDANDTSFCSA

-761 HGSDIQTVILEDGIT
+761 HRSDIQTVIIEDGIT

>member
-362 EKDLPECLKN
+362 EKTLPECLKN

-461 HTERA
+461 RTERVA
-466 AVPVQPV
+466 APVQPV

-512 EEKEAE
+512 EEKEEE

-538 RKAEAEQAAAAQAAQ
+538 RKAEAEQAAAAKAAQ
-553 QQETPAAPA
+553 QQAAPTAPA

-595 GASSTAAASTADAIY
+595 GASGTAAASTAEAIY

-622 LSDVTMT
+622 LSDVTVT

-696 TGKAASGLSQKA
+696 GKKAASSQAASAAASSTVASSTTASSLSQNA
-708 ADLIDSGTCGEQAT
+708 ADLIDSGSCGKNAT
-722 WELYQ
+722 WELYK
-727 DGTLYIKGSGAMSDY
+727 DGTLYIKGTGAMTDY
-742 SVSFDANNTAFCSA
+742 DFDYNTETKVTITNV
-756 PWYAS
+756 PWYATHLS
-761 HGSDIQTVILEDGIT
+761 SIKKIVIESGIT
-776 RIGEH
+776 HVGAYSFMDCDAVTEVELPDTLTTIGEN
-781 AFTYCSAMHSVSIP
+781 AFWMCDALKAIKIP
-795 DSVTEIGAEAFA
+795 SGVTEIGEWAFSGCLGLTEVELPEGLKTIGHMAFNDCGAETVTIPGSVKKIPSEAFWFA
-807 GCSSLES
+807 YAQNVVIEEGVEEIGEEAFYYNDQLKS
-814 VTIPDGVTKIG
+814 VTIPRSVKKID
-825 SAAFES
+825 SNAFAE
-831 CGSLKSVTIPSSVT
+831 CPSLKSVTISKNCNVASNAFPST
-845 TIGEWAFFGCD
+845 
-856 SLESVTIPG
+856 
-865 SVTEIG
+865 
-871 DWAFSDCG
+871 
-879 SLKSVTIPDSVTT
+879 
-892 IGEQAFSGCASLES
+892 
-906 VTIPGS
+906 
-912 VTEIGD
+912 
-918 WAFSDCVFLK
+918 
-928 SVTIP
+928 
-933 DSVTTIGECAFSGC
+933 
-947 AFLESV
+947 
-953 TIQGSVTEIG
+953 
-963 KDAFFFCSALKSVT
+963 
-977 ISRNC
+977 
-982 TVGQGAFDSGVQINY
+982 VQINY

>member
-121 RMELLTPITSYLK
+121 RMELLTPITSLLRES
-134 QNHTFTRREVIQ
+134 HTFPRREVIQ

-307 LYTEGEAKMIYPE
+307 RYTEGEAKMIYPE

-417 PAVPQEPAA
+417 PVVPQEPAA

-461 HTERA
+461 HTERVA
-466 AVPVQPV
+466 APVQPV

-524 EKRAAEQAAAEEAA
+524 EKRAAQQAEEAARRAQEEAA
-538 RKAEAEQAAAAQAAQ
+538 RKAAAEQAEQPK
-553 QQETPAAPA
+553 PAAPA
-562 APQKKGSKLPLAIGG
+562 KKNGKLPLVIGG
-577 VAVAAVVAVGG
+577 VVVAAVVAVGG
-588 FALAGRG
+588 FALAGQG
-595 GASSTAAASTADAIY
+595 GTADSAADALY
-610 TAGTYTATAEGC
+610 KAGTYTATAENDIG
-622 LSDVTMT
+622 SVVVEMT
-629 VTVSDKAITDVRV
+629 FSADAITDVSI
-642 DASGETAELG
+642 DASSQTKGIGQEAAQPLQEAIL
-652 GKAAEELPGEIIR
+652 KA
-665 SQSTDVD
+665 QSADVD

-742 SVSFDANNTAFCSA
+742 SISSDANDTSFCSA

-761 HGSDIQTVILEDGIT
+761 HRSDIQTVIIEDGIT

>member
-242 YPPYPQPI
+242 YPPYPQPMS
-250 TPSSRERAQA
+250 PAQRARAQA

-347 VWGKAHADSEKPAKA
+347 VWGSTRADSEKPAKA

-461 HTERA
+461 HTERV

-538 RKAEAEQAAAAQAAQ
+538 RKAEAEQAVAAQAAQ
-553 QQETPAAPA
+553 QQAEPAVS
-562 APQKKGSKLPLAIGG
+562 QKKGSKLPLAIGG

-622 LSDVTMT
+622 LSDVTVT

-652 GKAAEELPGEIIR
+652 GKAAEELPSEIIR

-672 GYTGATLTSDAIKQA
+672 GYTGATLTSDAIKKA

-696 TGKAASGLSQKA
+696 GKKAASSQAASAAASSTVASSTTASSLSQNA
-708 ADLIDSGTCGEQAT
+708 ADLIDSGSCGKNAT
-722 WELYQ
+722 WELYK
-727 DGTLYIKGSGAMSDY
+727 DGTLYIKGTGAMQDY
-742 SVSFDANNTAFCSA
+742 NWNYNETTKIVTTGA
-756 PWYAS
+756 PWHDSHSAS
-761 HGSDIQTVILEDGIT
+761 VKKLVVEDGIT
-776 RIGEH
+776 SIGNDAFSDCESLVSAELAEGITSIGDG
-781 AFTYCSAMHSVSIP
+781 AFTGCYDLEKINIP
-795 DSVTEIGAEAFA
+795 NSVTSIGYDAFDSCWTLPSLELPSGLSKLESSAVSFTAIKELTVPHGVKVVDSYLAAYNDNLTTVTLEEGVEEIWHRAFWGCEKLNNITIPRSVKKIEGEAF
-807 GCSSLES
+807 LEC
-814 VTIPDGVTKIG
+814 T
-825 SAAFES
+825 
-831 CGSLKSVTIPSSVT
+831 SLKSVTISKNCNVASNAFPST
-845 TIGEWAFFGCD
+845 
-856 SLESVTIPG
+856 
-865 SVTEIG
+865 
-871 DWAFSDCG
+871 
-879 SLKSVTIPDSVTT
+879 
-892 IGEQAFSGCASLES
+892 
-906 VTIPGS
+906 
-912 VTEIGD
+912 
-918 WAFSDCVFLK
+918 
-928 SVTIP
+928 
-933 DSVTTIGECAFSGC
+933 
-947 AFLESV
+947 
-953 TIQGSVTEIG
+953 
-963 KDAFFFCSALKSVT
+963 
-977 ISRNC
+977 
-982 TVGQGAFDSGVQINY
+982 VQINY

>member
-1 MENEYYKRY
+1 MENEYSKRY

-307 LYTEGEAKMIYPE
+307 RYTEGEAKMIYPE
-320 GDTVPVPSTSGA
+320 GDTVPVPSTGGA

-347 VWGKAHADSEKPAKA
+347 VWGSTRADSEKPAKA

-372 ARDDAPL
+372 ARDDVPL

-439 PADDSTVRLMPGA
+439 PADDRTVRLMPGA
-452 VPVQTPAED
+452 VPVPTPAED
-461 HTERA
+461 HTERV

-553 QQETPAAPA
+553 QQAAPA
-562 APQKKGSKLPLAIGG
+562 APKKKGSKLPLVIGG
-577 VAVAAVVAVGG
+577 VAVATVVAVGG

-595 GASSTAAASTADAIY
+595 GASSTAAASAADAIY

-622 LSDVTMT
+622 LSDVTVT
-629 VTVSDKAITDVRV
+629 VTVSDTAITDVRV

-672 GYTGATLTSDAIKQA
+672 GYSGATLTSDAIKKA

-696 TGKAASGLSQKA
+696 GKKAASSQAASAAASSTVASSTTASSLSQNA
-708 ADLIDSGTCGEQAT
+708 ADLIDSGSCGKNAT
-722 WELYQ
+722 WELYK
-727 DGTLYIKGSGAMSDY
+727 DGTLYIKGTGAMQDY
-742 SVSFDANNTAFCSA
+742 NWNYNETTKIVTTGA
-756 PWYAS
+756 PWHDSHSAS
-761 HGSDIQTVILEDGIT
+761 VKKLVVEDGIT
-776 RIGEH
+776 SIGNDAFSDCESLVSAELAEGITSIGDG
-781 AFTYCSAMHSVSIP
+781 AFTGCYDLEKINIP
-795 DSVTEIGAEAFA
+795 NSVTSIGYDAFDSCWTLPSLELPSGLSKLESSAVSFTAFKELTVPHGVKVVDSYLAAYNDNLTTVTLEEGVEEIWHRAFWGCEKLNNITIPRSVKKIEEEAF
-807 GCSSLES
+807 LEC
-814 VTIPDGVTKIG
+814 T
-825 SAAFES
+825 
-831 CGSLKSVTIPSSVT
+831 SLKSVTISKNCNV
-845 TIGEWAFFGCD
+845 
-856 SLESVTIPG
+856 
-865 SVTEIG
+865 
-871 DWAFSDCG
+871 
-879 SLKSVTIPDSVTT
+879 
-892 IGEQAFSGCASLES
+892 AS
-906 VTIPGS
+906 
-912 VTEIGD
+912 
-918 WAFSDCVFLK
+918 
-928 SVTIP
+928 
-933 DSVTTIGECAFSGC
+933 
-947 AFLESV
+947 
-953 TIQGSVTEIG
+953 
-963 KDAFFFCSALKSVT
+963 DAFPST
-977 ISRNC
+977 
-982 TVGQGAFDSGVQINY
+982 VQINY

>member
-1 MENEYYKRY
+1 MDNEYYKRY
-10 EPFFGEWRIKR
+10 EPFFGAWYIKR
-21 FIGAGSYGRVFE
+21 YIGAGSYGKVFE
-33 IERRDEFDTVYT
+33 IERRDEFDTVFT
-45 GALKAVTI
+45 GALKAITI
-53 PSSQGEL
+53 PSSPDEL
-60 DEILADGMDMNGAST
+60 EEILSDGMDRDGAST
-75 YFRDYVKELN
+75 YFRDYVKDLN

-106 KMFPHEDGVGWDILI
+106 AIHAHEDGIGWDILI
-121 RMELLTPITSYLK
+121 RMELLTPITGYLK
-134 QNHTFTRREVIQ
+134 QNKSFTRREIIR
-146 LGMDLCKALEICQRY
+146 LGIDLCRALEVCQRY

-205 NYMAPEVFRGE
+205 NYMAPEVFKGE

-233 LLNNNRMPL
+233 LLNANRMPL
-242 YPPYPQPI
+242 YPPYPQPMS
-250 TPSSRERAQA
+250 PAQRERAQA

-269 PPANAEGRLAEIVL
+269 PPANADGRLAEIVL

-289 PAQRYDSPTVMRQ
+289 PAQRYDSPAVMRQ

-347 VWGKAHADSEKPAKA
+347 VWGSTRADSEKPAKA

-461 HTERA
+461 RTERVA
-466 AVPVQPV
+466 APVQPV

-553 QQETPAAPA
+553 QQAEPAVS
-562 APQKKGSKLPLAIGG
+562 QKKGSKLPLAIGG

-622 LSDVTMT
+622 LSGVTVT

-652 GKAAEELPGEIIR
+652 GKAAEELPSEIIR

-672 GYTGATLTSDAIKQA
+672 GYTGATLTSDAIKKA

-696 TGKAASGLSQKA
+696 GKKAASSQAASAAASSTVASSTTASSLSQNA
-708 ADLIDSGTCGEQAT
+708 ADLIDSGSCGKNAT
-722 WELYQ
+722 WELYK
-727 DGTLYIKGSGAMSDY
+727 DGTLYIKGSGAMQDY
-742 SVSFDANNTAFCSA
+742 NWNYNETTKIVTTGA
-756 PWYAS
+756 PWHDSHSAS
-761 HGSDIQTVILEDGIT
+761 VKKLVVEDGIT
-776 RIGEH
+776 SIGNDAFSDCESLASAELAEGITSIGDG
-781 AFTYCSAMHSVSIP
+781 AFTGCYDLEKINIP
-795 DSVTEIGAEAFA
+795 NSVTSIGYDAFDSCWTLPSLELPSGLSKLESSAVSFTAFKELTVPHGVKVVDSYLATYNDNLTTVTLEEGVEEIWHRAFWGCEKLNNITIPRSVKKIEGEAF
-807 GCSSLES
+807 LEC
-814 VTIPDGVTKIG
+814 T
-825 SAAFES
+825 
-831 CGSLKSVTIPSSVT
+831 SLKSVTISKNCNVASNAFPST
-845 TIGEWAFFGCD
+845 
-856 SLESVTIPG
+856 
-865 SVTEIG
+865 
-871 DWAFSDCG
+871 
-879 SLKSVTIPDSVTT
+879 
-892 IGEQAFSGCASLES
+892 
-906 VTIPGS
+906 
-912 VTEIGD
+912 
-918 WAFSDCVFLK
+918 
-928 SVTIP
+928 
-933 DSVTTIGECAFSGC
+933 
-947 AFLESV
+947 
-953 TIQGSVTEIG
+953 
-963 KDAFFFCSALKSVT
+963 
-977 ISRNC
+977 
-982 TVGQGAFDSGVQINY
+982 VQINY

>member
-307 LYTEGEAKMIYPE
+307 RYTEGEAKMIYPE

-362 EKDLPECLKN
+362 EKTLPECLKN

-461 HTERA
+461 RTERVA
-466 AVPVQPV
+466 APVQPV

-488 QAEKRRQEQQAKR
+488 QAEKRRQEEQAKR

-524 EKRAAEQAAAEEAA
+524 EKRAAQQAEEAARRAQEEAA
-538 RKAEAEQAAAAQAAQ
+538 RKAAAEQAEQPK
-553 QQETPAAPA
+553 PAAPA
-562 APQKKGSKLPLAIGG
+562 KKNGKLPLVIGG
-577 VAVAAVVAVGG
+577 VVVAAVVAVGG
-588 FALAGRG
+588 FALAGQG
-595 GASSTAAASTADAIY
+595 GTADSAADALY
-610 TAGTYTATAEGC
+610 KAGTYTATAENDIG
-622 LSDVTMT
+622 SVVVEMT
-629 VTVSDKAITDVRV
+629 FSADAITDVSI
-642 DASGETAELG
+642 DASSQTKGIGQEAAQPLQEAIL
-652 GKAAEELPGEIIR
+652 KA
-665 SQSTDVD
+665 QSADVD

-742 SVSFDANNTAFCSA
+742 SISSDANDTSFCSA

-761 HGSDIQTVILEDGIT
+761 HRSDIQTVIIEDGIT

>member
-362 EKDLPECLKN
+362 EKTLPECLKN

-426 DQTVRVETAQPAA
+426 DQTVRVEPAQPAA

-461 HTERA
+461 HTERV

-595 GASSTAAASTADAIY
+595 NSQIPVAASSVSVSSSSVSSTASSKAASTA
-610 TAGTYTATAEGC
+610 
-622 LSDVTMT
+622 
-629 VTVSDKAITDVRV
+629 
-642 DASGETAELG
+642 ASSKT
-652 GKAAEELPGEIIR
+652 
-665 SQSTDVD
+665 SSST
-672 GYTGATLTSDAIKQA
+672 T
-687 AADCIAQAS
+687 AS
-696 TGKAASGLSQKA
+696 TSQNA
-708 ADLIDSGTCGEQAT
+708 ADLIDSGSCGKNAT
-722 WELYQ
+722 WELYK
-727 DGTLYIKGSGAMSDY
+727 DGTLYIKGTGAMQDY
-742 SVSFDANNTAFCSA
+742 NWNYNETTKIVTTGA
-756 PWYAS
+756 PWHDSHSAS
-761 HGSDIQTVILEDGIT
+761 VKKLVVEDGIT
-776 RIGEH
+776 SIGND
-781 AFTYCSAMHSVSIP
+781 AFSDCESLVSAELAEGITSIGDGTFTACRDLEKINIP
-795 DSVTEIGAEAFA
+795 NSVTSIGYDAFYSCWALTSLELPSGLSKLESSAVSFTAIKELTVPHGVKVVDSYLAAYNDNLTTVTLEEGVEEIWHRAFWRCEKLNNITIPRSVKKIEGEAF
-807 GCSSLES
+807 LEC
-814 VTIPDGVTKIG
+814 T
-825 SAAFES
+825 
-831 CGSLKSVTIPSSVT
+831 SLKSVTISKNCNVASNAFPST
-845 TIGEWAFFGCD
+845 
-856 SLESVTIPG
+856 
-865 SVTEIG
+865 
-871 DWAFSDCG
+871 
-879 SLKSVTIPDSVTT
+879 
-892 IGEQAFSGCASLES
+892 
-906 VTIPGS
+906 
-912 VTEIGD
+912 
-918 WAFSDCVFLK
+918 
-928 SVTIP
+928 
-933 DSVTTIGECAFSGC
+933 
-947 AFLESV
+947 
-953 TIQGSVTEIG
+953 
-963 KDAFFFCSALKSVT
+963 
-977 ISRNC
+977 
-982 TVGQGAFDSGVQINY
+982 VQINY

>member
-233 LLNNNRMPL
+233 LLNANRMPL

-347 VWGKAHADSEKPAKA
+347 VWGSTRADSERPAKA

-461 HTERA
+461 RTERVA
-466 AVPVQPV
+466 APVQPV

-553 QQETPAAPA
+553 QQAEPAAPK
-562 APQKKGSKLPLAIGG
+562 KKGSRLPLAIGG

-622 LSDVTMT
+622 LSNVT
-629 VTVSDKAITDVRV
+629 

-652 GKAAEELPGEIIR
+652 GKAAEELPSEIIR

-672 GYTGATLTSDAIKQA
+672 GYTGATLTSDAIKKA

-696 TGKAASGLSQKA
+696 GKKAASSQAASAAASSTVASSTAASSLSQNA
-708 ADLIDSGTCGEQAT
+708 ADLIDSGSCGKNAT
-722 WELYQ
+722 WELYK
-727 DGTLYIKGSGAMSDY
+727 DGTLYIKGTGAMQDY
-742 SVSFDANNTAFCSA
+742 NWNYNETTKIVTTGA
-756 PWYAS
+756 PWHDSHSAS
-761 HGSDIQTVILEDGIT
+761 VKKLVVEDGIT
-776 RIGEH
+776 SIGNDAFSDCESLVSAELAEGITSIGDG
-781 AFTYCSAMHSVSIP
+781 AFTGCYDLEKINIP
-795 DSVTEIGAEAFA
+795 NSVTSIGYDAFDSCWTLPSLELPSGLSKLESSAVSFTAFKELTVPHGVKVVDSYLATYNDNLTTVTLEEGVEEIWHRAFWGCEKLNNITIPRSVKKIEEEAF
-807 GCSSLES
+807 LEC
-814 VTIPDGVTKIG
+814 T
-825 SAAFES
+825 
-831 CGSLKSVTIPSSVT
+831 SLKSVTISKNCNVASNAFPST
-845 TIGEWAFFGCD
+845 
-856 SLESVTIPG
+856 
-865 SVTEIG
+865 
-871 DWAFSDCG
+871 
-879 SLKSVTIPDSVTT
+879 
-892 IGEQAFSGCASLES
+892 
-906 VTIPGS
+906 
-912 VTEIGD
+912 
-918 WAFSDCVFLK
+918 
-928 SVTIP
+928 
-933 DSVTTIGECAFSGC
+933 
-947 AFLESV
+947 
-953 TIQGSVTEIG
+953 
-963 KDAFFFCSALKSVT
+963 
-977 ISRNC
+977 
-982 TVGQGAFDSGVQINY
+982 VQINY

>member
-461 HTERA
+461 HTERV

-553 QQETPAAPA
+553 QQAEPAAPK
-562 APQKKGSKLPLAIGG
+562 KKGSKLPLAIGG

-595 GASSTAAASTADAIY
+595 GASGTAAASTAEAIY

-622 LSDVTMT
+622 LSDVTVT

-672 GYTGATLTSDAIKQA
+672 GYTGATLTSDAIKKA

-696 TGKAASGLSQKA
+696 GKKAASSQAASAAASSKSAASNKTASAASSQPVASSKTASAASSQPVASSKTASAASSQPAASSKSAASSQSSAASAEQPTPAPVQAESTVKSVSVTQADKNAIRFTTSGGNFNVKVDFLYPDGSTTAKFNLGNCSDGSHEFSPGLSIMDPK
-708 ADLIDSGTCGEQAT
+708 GTYIVR
-722 WELYQ
+722 LY
-727 DGTLYIKGSGAMSDY
+727 DDAGNLLASA
-742 SVSFDANNTAFCSA
+742 SFDN
-756 PWYAS
+756 
-761 HGSDIQTVILEDGIT
+761 
-776 RIGEH
+776 
-781 AFTYCSAMHSVSIP
+781 
-795 DSVTEIGAEAFA
+795 
-807 GCSSLES
+807 
-814 VTIPDGVTKIG
+814 
-825 SAAFES
+825 
-831 CGSLKSVTIPSSVT
+831 
-845 TIGEWAFFGCD
+845 
-856 SLESVTIPG
+856 
-865 SVTEIG
+865 
-871 DWAFSDCG
+871 
-879 SLKSVTIPDSVTT
+879 
-892 IGEQAFSGCASLES
+892 
-906 VTIPGS
+906 
-912 VTEIGD
+912 
-918 WAFSDCVFLK
+918 
-928 SVTIP
+928 
-933 DSVTTIGECAFSGC
+933 
-947 AFLESV
+947 
-953 TIQGSVTEIG
+953 
-963 KDAFFFCSALKSVT
+963 
-977 ISRNC
+977 
-982 TVGQGAFDSGVQINY
+982 
-997 YD
+997 